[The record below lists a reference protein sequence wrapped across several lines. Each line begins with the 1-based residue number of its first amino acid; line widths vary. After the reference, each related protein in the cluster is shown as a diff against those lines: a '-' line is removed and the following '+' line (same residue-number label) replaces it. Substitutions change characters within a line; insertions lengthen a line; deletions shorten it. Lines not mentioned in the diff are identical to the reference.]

1 MKKIFSERK
10 YGIVRAVLFMLM
22 ITVLLILHRQWL
34 VSDEVNFA
42 TGENR
47 WNLDGDYERN
57 TVCQIFRPYGT
68 GELKKIGIVV
78 TAPEDSMQGGF
89 LTITLTEK
97 GEDEAFSIIQIPYEE
112 IQLERRIELE

>member
-22 ITVLLILHRQWL
+22 ITVLLTLHRQWL

-57 TVCQIFRPYGT
+57 TVCQIRR
-68 GELKKIGIVV
+68 IGRGNPPV
-78 TAPEDSMQGGF
+78 F
-89 LTITLTEK
+89 K
-97 GEDEAFSIIQIPYEE
+97 GVRAYEE
-112 IQLERRIELE
+112 GYYIRKF